1 MGNYENARGKQSVAI
16 SIAFTIL
23 GNLIVVF
30 RLINWQTTVK
40 SIGSE
45 DWCCFLPPLQFRLR
59 SRSKKG

>member
-1 MGNYENARGKQSVAI
+1 MANYENARGKQSVAI

-23 GNLIVVF
+23 GSLIVVF
-30 RLINWQTTVK
+30 CLINRQTTVK

-45 DWCCFLPPLQFRLR
+45 DWCRFLPPLQFRLR